1 MYARKAV
8 SRTSDPRIIDQI
20 NDDAENIY
28 LKALIGIIAKLMC
41 KGIFLEVYKRCGECV
56 NAEPVQQSH
65 DYCLLVDPA
74 TKPTECFDSVFSKVD
89 IYLVNELCFE
99 KVQDLF
105 PIPVRDIG
113 LNESR
118 ETFRKS
124 ELEEWATFKVYW
136 SWYIDYVS

>member
-1 MYARKAV
+1 MWR
-8 SRTSDPRIIDQI
+8 
-20 NDDAENIY
+20 
-28 LKALIGIIAKLMC
+28 
-41 KGIFLEVYKRCGECV
+41 CV

-65 DYCLLVDPA
+65 DYCQLVDPA
-74 TKPTECFDSVFSKVD
+74 TKLTECFDGVFSKVD

-99 KVQDLF
+99 KVQHLI

-124 ELEEWATFKVYW
+124 E
-136 SWYIDYVS
+136 